1 MHKHGISIP
10 DEQLA
15 DFCRR
20 WQIAELALFGSI
32 LRSDFTEKSDVD
44 FLVTYAPDKIR
55 LPWGEQPEVEEL
67 EQLLGRKV
75 DWIPKNAVEHSRN
88 PISRKSILQSAE
100 TIYAANE

>member
-44 FLVTYAPDKIR
+44 FLVTYEDSAKWD
-55 LPWGEQPEVEEL
+55 LFDAMHMQEEL
-67 EQLLGRKV
+67 AIILGRSIDLV
-75 DWIPKNAVEHSRN
+75 DRYAIENDGNRFIRDAVLSTAE
-88 PISRKSILQSAE
+88 SI
-100 TIYAANE
+100 YVNR